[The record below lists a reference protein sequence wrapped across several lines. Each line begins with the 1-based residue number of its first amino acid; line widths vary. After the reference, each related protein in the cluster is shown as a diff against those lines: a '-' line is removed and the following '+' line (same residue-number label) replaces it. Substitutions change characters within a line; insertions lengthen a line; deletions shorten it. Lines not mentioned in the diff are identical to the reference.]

1 MNCGHVFYC
10 CMFTLSFIPPF
21 KFTMKSYFCI
31 WQWSEVMS
39 ADAFSAFEEAGLN
52 QEEVSPKELPEKI
65 GLHSRV
71 TYIHFFYYT
80 LIYACRIQFLNKSTS
95 PFCTWL
101 IFLFVV
107 PYLNDDA
114 LGHLVEDLAQ
124 CPLQCSFG
132 CTILIPTADHLQF

>member
-10 CMFTLSFIPPF
+10 RMYTLSFIPPF
-21 KFTMKSYFCI
+21 KFTIKSYFCV

-65 GLHSRV
+65 NLHSRV
-71 TYIHFFYYT
+71 TYLHFFYYS
-80 LIYACRIQFLNKSTS
+80 LIYAYGIQFLNSTS
-95 PFCTWL
+95 PYCTWW

-124 CPLQCSFG
+124 RPLHCIFG
-132 CTILIPTADHLQF
+132 CTILLPTVDHLQF